1 MCDGLRMGMFANQ
14 WIESPFKVF
23 LMCACL
29 QFFFLL
35 LSCCLFIIDTVL
47 ATSIFANY
55 LSTCIHADINR
66 KSTKNKTLHL
76 EKDSRINNTLL
87 QSFSHP
93 FCCALSLLLVCLLI
107 SASFI
112 LYLFFCSPLFFF
124 LSCFIFNPYPTHRTC
139 SLPFAPSLYRSLL
152 LSICQ
157 SLYLA
162 RICSLSLSSPV
173 QYWSET
179 SNLLFYLR
187 HSSRIYEVEEN
198 ILFFQFCILYLK
210 CSGFQDYDICIKGNE
225 WGKKAFDQLRSR
237 GFLFFLVLIHM
248 SCVIGSLKTG
258 SHILRK
264 SDCTF
269 SLFILDHMFK
279 MWLKGMSQANKSDL
293 YCGQMNIFFFGG
305 VASQTMKGS
314 NVSFYFIEI

>member
-1 MCDGLRMGMFANQ
+1 MCVGLRMGMFANQ

-29 QFFFLL
+29 QFFLL

-93 FCCALSLLLVCLLI
+93 FCCALPLLLVCLLI

-124 LSCFIFNPYPTHRTC
+124 LSCFIFNPYPTHRTW
-139 SLPFAPSLYRSLL
+139 SLPFAPSLY
-152 LSICQ
+152 LSVPA
-157 SLYLA
+157 SFH
-162 RICSLSLSSPV
+162 LSVP
-173 QYWSET
+173 
-179 SNLLFYLR
+179 LFST
-187 HSSRIYEVEEN
+187 H
-198 ILFFQFCILYLK
+198 LFFVAQFSCP
-210 CSGFQDYDICIKGNE
+210 
-225 WGKKAFDQLRSR
+225 
-237 GFLFFLVLIHM
+237 VLI
-248 SCVIGSLKTG
+248 GN
-258 SHILRK
+258 
-264 SDCTF
+264 F
-269 SLFILDHMFK
+269 
-279 MWLKGMSQANKSDL
+279 
-293 YCGQMNIFFFGG
+293 
-305 VASQTMKGS
+305 
-314 NVSFYFIEI
+314 